1 MLYSFDAQPVLKQ
14 VSNHRQPQRKTIL
27 DSLRREKSDMTYYGA
42 TELARS
48 FRTVRNNTLKIA
60 EEIPEETY
68 GFRPA
73 EGCRS
78 ITETL
83 VHIAVMPRV
92 QEQIHAVEHRRT
104 LVGFD
109 FFGFRDK
116 LQAEVKAPRTKAQ
129 VLELLRT
136 EGEKYAKVLE
146 GASEAFLGEQVE
158 YPEGMEP
165 RVKSRFEML
174 IGPKEHEMHHRG
186 QLMVVERMLGITPH
200 LTRLMEERIATMQ
213 AAQTNP

>member
-1 MLYSFDAQPVLKQ
+1 
-14 VSNHRQPQRKTIL
+14 
-27 DSLRREKSDMTYYGA
+27 
-42 TELARS
+42 
-48 FRTVRNNTLKIA
+48 
-60 EEIPEETY
+60 
-68 GFRPA
+68 
-73 EGCRS
+73 
-78 ITETL
+78 
-83 VHIAVMPRV
+83 MPRV

-146 GASEAFLGEQVE
+146 GASETFLGEQVE

>member
-1 MLYSFDAQPVLKQ
+1 
-14 VSNHRQPQRKTIL
+14 
-27 DSLRREKSDMTYYGA
+27 MTYYGA
-42 TELARS
+42 KELARS
-48 FRTVRNNTLKIA
+48 FRTVRANTIKIA
-60 EEIPEETY
+60 EELPEEKY
-68 GFRPA
+68 GLRPA
-73 EGCRS
+73 EGCHS
-78 ITETL
+78 IAEML

-92 QEQIHAVEHRRT
+92 QEQIHVVEHRNT

-109 FFGFRDK
+109 FFGFRAK

-146 GASEAFLGEQVE
+146 GSSEAFLGEQVE

-174 IGPKEHEMHHRG
+174 IAPKEHEMHHRG
-186 QLMVVERMLGITPH
+186 QLMVAERMLGITPH
-200 LTRLMEERIATMQ
+200 LTRHMEERIAAMQ
-213 AAQTNP
+213 SAQPGR

>member
-1 MLYSFDAQPVLKQ
+1 
-14 VSNHRQPQRKTIL
+14 
-27 DSLRREKSDMTYYGA
+27 MTYYGA
-42 TELARS
+42 KELARS
-48 FRTVRNNTLKIA
+48 FRTVRDNTIQIA
-60 EEIPEETY
+60 EEIPEEKY

-78 ITETL
+78 IAETL
-83 VHIAVMPRV
+83 VHIAVMTRV
-92 QEQIHAVEHRRT
+92 PEQIHAVEHLSS

-109 FFGFRDK
+109 FFGFRGK

-165 RVKSRFEML
+165 RMKSRFEML
-174 IGPKEHEMHHRG
+174 IASKEHEMHHRG
-186 QLMVVERMLGITPH
+186 QLTVVERILGITPH
-200 LTRLMEERIATMQ
+200 LTRQMEERIAAMQ
-213 AAQTNP
+213 SAQSSR